1 MSLKIRAILVL
12 AIGTILGVSLSL
24 GGAILSGKNTRTPGS
39 LTWDQSRLLAEV
51 MALVKDDYV
60 EDISDTELVEKAI
73 RGMVGSLDPHS
84 VYLDSAAYRNIRAS
98 TRGHYS
104 GVGLEVS
111 EQNNNLIVISPI
123 DGTPAERAGV
133 KAGDKIIE
141 IDGEPFVG
149 ETAIKPFGKFR
160 GPMGSSIT
168 IRVRRDDYDDPL
180 TFHLIRET
188 ITVKSVRHEVIDQS
202 IGYLRLSQFNESTVE
217 ETNQAIQQIR
227 AEIGRLT
234 KSKLTGLILDLRN
247 NPGGTLDSAV
257 DVSDLFLEHGVIVS
271 AVGRTTDSRFE
282 RMAKP
287 GDVLRGA
294 PMVVLVNGGSA
305 SASEIVAGSLQ
316 DYSRATIVGTHTF
329 GKGLVQTVLPLSRGR
344 AVKLTTARYFTPSG
358 DSINEVGISPDVL
371 VKMVSNSYRRSMI
384 GQVDLNNDPQ
394 LSEAVEVI
402 KKRPIMHSQVTE

>member
-271 AVGRTTDSRFE
+271 AVGRTPDSRFE